1 MSLHISPISPP
12 TRRAHRSR
20 ALPLALQANLEYRQ
34 LRDKLQDLEKEIA
47 AKKAEE
53 QALPNA
59 QNADREIAELERT
72 IGKERIEIANANG
85 SLDTVRSRLEGTKK
99 ELRDGKYRHI
109 DDEHRKKLIECKTTQ
124 VDPPAP
130 RLGLRPLGLARGAN
144 TRCLPPLSPPD
155 PRGPLALAIVRC
167 LPPHRSWPSR
177 TWTATTRRS
186 TAR

>member
-1 MSLHISPISPP
+1 MPPARAPPERGELPISPP
-12 TRRAHRSR
+12 YLSISLPYLPRRGELT
-20 ALPLALQANLEYRQ
+20 ALELCPSLALQANLEYRQ

-99 ELRDGKYRHI
+99 ELRDVKYRHI

-130 RLGLRPLGLARGAN
+130 PAWAYAPWGSRAAPTPAAY
-144 TRCLPPLSPPD
+144 LP
-155 PRGPLALAIVRC
+155 
-167 LPPHRSWPSR
+167 
-177 TWTATTRRS
+177 
-186 TAR
+186 